1 MIIIG
6 EKINATRKSIAA
18 AISARDE
25 QHIIA
30 TAIEQ
35 VAAGANYIDL
45 NGGDPKAEME
55 VANMEWLVKLVQS
68 NTDMP
73 LCLDSA
79 NIDAIK
85 AGLAAAEKKPIV
97 NSVSLETERLEAFLP
112 VLTDNECMVIALC
125 MSDEGMPAGTDDRVE
140 RAGKLIEQITALGK
154 KTDEIIIDPCF
165 VPVSTDPQSAR
176 NTCEAIR
183 IIHKNHPEVHIGGGL
198 SNTSFGLPGRKFIN
212 LAMMA
217 TCIYFGMDSAIVDPC
232 TPNMV
237 SLMLAGEVLGAADE
251 WCANYVTA
259 HREGK
264 LK

>member
-30 TAIEQ
+30 TAVEQ

-45 NGGDPKAEME
+45 NGGDPKAEAE
-55 VANMEWLVKLVQS
+55 IANMEWLVKLIQS
-68 NTDMP
+68 NIDVP

-79 NIDAIK
+79 NIDAVK
-85 AGLAAAEKKPIV
+85 AGLALAEKKPIV

-112 VLTDNECMVIALC
+112 VLAEHECMVIALC
-125 MSDEGMPAGTDDRVE
+125 MSGAGMPTGIDDRVE
-140 RAGKLIEQITALGK
+140 RAGKLIEQITGIGK
-154 KTDEIIIDPCF
+154 KADEIIIDPCF

-183 IIHKNHPEVHIGGGL
+183 IIHEKFPDVHIGGGL

-212 LAMMA
+212 LAMVA
-217 TCIYFGMDSAIVDPC
+217 TAVYLGMDAVIVDPC

-237 SLMLAGEVLGAADE
+237 PLMLAGEVLSAVDE
-251 WCANYVTA
+251 WCANYVAA

>member
-18 AISARDE
+18 AVAGRDE
-25 QHIIA
+25 QYIIA
-30 TAIEQ
+30 TAVEQ

-45 NGGDPKAEME
+45 NGGDPKAGAE
-55 VANMEWLVKLVQS
+55 VANMEWLVKLVQE
-68 NTDMP
+68 NVDVP

-85 AGLAAAEKKPIV
+85 AGLALVKKKPIV
-97 NSVSLETERLEAFLP
+97 NSVSLETERMEAFLP
-112 VLTDNECMVIALC
+112 ILAEHKCMVIALC
-125 MSDEGMPAGTDDRVE
+125 MSDAGMPTGIDDRVE
-140 RAGKLIEQITALGK
+140 RAKSLVERITAVGK
-154 KTDEIIIDPCF
+154 KVDEIIIDPCF

-183 IIHKNHPEVHIGGGL
+183 IIHETFPDVHIGGGL

-212 LAMMA
+212 MAMVA
-217 TCIYFGMDSAIVDPC
+217 TAVYFGMDAAIVDPC

-237 SLMLAGEVLGAADE
+237 SLMLAGEVINADDE
-251 WCANYVTA
+251 WCVSYVTA

>member
-18 AISARDE
+18 AVADRDE
-25 QHIIA
+25 RHIIA
-30 TAIEQ
+30 TAVEQ

-45 NGGDPKAEME
+45 NGGDPKAEAE
-55 VANMEWLVKLVQS
+55 IANMEWLVKLVQA
-68 NTDMP
+68 NIDVP

-85 AGLAAAEKKPIV
+85 AGLALANKKPIV
-97 NSVSLETERLEAFLP
+97 NSVSLETERMETFLP
-112 VLTDNECMVIALC
+112 VLAEHKCMVIALC
-125 MSDEGMPAGTDDRVE
+125 MSDAGMPTGINDRVE
-140 RAGKLIEQITALGK
+140 RAESLVERITAIGK
-154 KTDEIIIDPCF
+154 KVDEIIIDPCF

-183 IIHKNHPEVHIGGGL
+183 IIHDTFPDVHIGGGL

-212 LAMMA
+212 MAMVA
-217 TCIYFGMDSAIVDPC
+217 TAVYFGMDAAIVDPC

-237 SLMLAGEVLGAADE
+237 SLMLAGKVISADDE
-251 WCANYVTA
+251 WCASYVTA